1 MGPQMKDS
9 KNQTAQEYTTTD
21 LYFAAY
27 LQAAGVTMKRTSRAG
42 TGKLDFIFDTSVAN
56 IEELKN
62 AWFNQTGRVSA
73 QVYASAIK
81 NLKHICH
88 MP

>member
-1 MGPQMKDS
+1 MKD
-9 KNQTAQEYTTTD
+9 KPENTNEYTTTD

-27 LQAAGVTMKRTSRAG
+27 LQAAGVPMIRTDRGG
-42 TGKLDFIFDTSVAN
+42 TGRLDFVFDSSVSN
-56 IEELKN
+56 IPELKN
-62 AWFNQTGRVSA
+62 AWFSQTGKVVA
-73 QVYASAIK
+73 LVYASAIK